1 MFIGTHYGVEVIVN
15 YLDPEE
21 DALTQAIESFDHA
34 NIKYELLPIDV
45 CLPDSHAPVFVFKY
59 WKDGKEKFS
68 IFNEEK
74 NLYYITEN
82 FLPI

>member
-21 DALTQAIESFDHA
+21 DVLTQAIESFDHA

-45 CLPDSHAPVFVFKY
+45 CLPDSHAPVFVFNSVTSNPVSTPSNP
-59 WKDGKEKFS
+59 FP
-68 IFNEEK
+68 
-74 NLYYITEN
+74 L
-82 FLPI
+82 